1 MNLFEMYR
9 AGGPFM
15 HLISVMGLLTLIIIV
30 LKIKEVVTRKTGS
43 GKLLSLILMSGSVA
57 LAIGFLAQIV
67 GITLAL
73 SAIRDAAD
81 VSPQIVFNG
90 AILSFYAPIWG
101 LIVFIFSTIA
111 FYILREI
118 TNKQMVY

>member
-1 MNLFEMYR
+1 MNLFEMYK
-9 AGGPFM
+9 AGGPYM
-15 HLISVMGLLTLIIIV
+15 HLISIMGLITLVILI
-30 LKIKEVVTRKTGS
+30 LKIKEVLVQKPGS
-43 GKLLSLILMSGSVA
+43 GKFLSLILMSGSVA

-81 VSPQIVFNG
+81 VSPQLVFNG
-90 AILSFYAPIWG
+90 AILSFYAPVWG

-111 FYILREI
+111 YYILKEI
-118 TNKQMVY
+118 MNKQM

>member
-1 MNLFEMYR
+1 MNLFEMYK
-9 AGGPFM
+9 AGGPYM
-15 HLISVMGLLTLIIIV
+15 HLISIMGLITLVILI
-30 LKIKEVVTRKTGS
+30 LKIKEVLVQKPGS
-43 GKLLSLILMSGSVA
+43 GKFLSLILMSGSVA

-81 VSPQIVFNG
+81 VSPQLVFNG

-101 LIVFIFSTIA
+101 LIVFICSTIA
-111 FYILREI
+111 YYILKEI
-118 TNKQMVY
+118 TSKRI